1 MDFIL
6 NMHPVSLVAIVVL
19 SIYFLAINWVFLYRF
34 LFLNDWITKEQ
45 ASLDGLLLGST
56 SVTTFSYLDQ
66 IISNRVLNR
75 ELLSLAQTSATKDVT
90 KFLSFISMV
99 ASTAPFIGLFG
110 TVVSLL
116 GTFTAMA
123 TNSTGT
129 IGVVTAGVSD
139 ALIATA
145 AGIFVAI
152 FAYSYHQILKRKAY
166 EIVEIIRMQGD
177 TLLSREHKV
186 AL

>member
-1 MDFIL
+1 MDFIF
-6 NMHPVSLVAIVVL
+6 NMHPVSLAAIVIL
-19 SIYFLAINWVFLYRF
+19 AIYFIAINWIFLYRF
-34 LFLNDWITKEQ
+34 LFLNDMMDKEQ
-45 ASLDGLLLGST
+45 TSLDGLLLGSVN
-56 SVTTFSYLDQ
+56 VTTFSCLNS
-66 IISNRVLNR
+66 IITNRPVNK
-75 ELLSLAQTSATKDVT
+75 ELISLAETSTTKDVT
-90 KFLSFISMV
+90 TLLSFISLV

-139 ALIATA
+139 ALVATA
-145 AGIFVAI
+145 VGIFVAI

-166 EIVEIIRMQGD
+166 EVVEMVRMQGD
-177 TLLSREHKV
+177 ILLSRKNSTPV
-186 AL
+186 

>member
-1 MDFIL
+1 
-6 NMHPVSLVAIVVL
+6 MHPVSLLAIVILAV
-19 SIYFLAINWVFLYRF
+19 YFIAINWIFLYRF
-34 LFLNDWITKEQ
+34 LFLNEWSTKEQ
-45 ASLDGLLLGST
+45 TSLDGLLLGST
-56 SVTTFSYLDQ
+56 SVTTFSFLNQ
-66 IISNRVLNR
+66 IIGNKKVNK

-90 KFLSFISMV
+90 KFLSFISLV

-139 ALIATA
+139 ALVATA
-145 AGIFVAI
+145 VGIFVAI

-166 EIVEIIRMQGD
+166 EVVELVRMQGD
-177 TLLSREHKV
+177 TLLSRV
-186 AL
+186 TPTVPFQ